1 MDTSPIFSP
10 VRSGRAVEHVALQIE
25 AAIIS
30 GQLQPKDRL
39 PSERALQTQFQT
51 SRGVIRE
58 AMSTLKQKGLI
69 EIRKG
74 AKGGAVVKQ
83 VEVPN
88 VSESLSLFLRQHH
101 IDPEHIVEFREH
113 TDRAIT
119 VMAIARAD
127 EEEKHALVEAA
138 ARLKS
143 MLAEPDPDMEAIGEL
158 DRELNI
164 RLAKM
169 TRNPIFEWV
178 MSALQQGFSSHD
190 YALYEDVRYRDSIA
204 DNWNDTA
211 REIAANEPLKALFFI
226 SNHYFLLR
234 RCIASRKKGGDV

>member
-1 MDTSPIFSP
+1 LNAPPIFSP
-10 VRSGRAVEHVALQIE
+10 VRSGRAAEHVALQIE

-39 PSERALQTQFQT
+39 PSERTLQTQFLT

-58 AMSTLKQKGLI
+58 AMSTLKQKGLV

-74 AKGGAVVKQ
+74 AKGGAFVKQ

-101 IDPEHIVEFREH
+101 IDPEHIIEFREH

-119 VMAIARAD
+119 IMAIARAGED
-127 EEEKHALVEAA
+127 EKQELVKAA
-138 ARLKS
+138 VSLKS
-143 MLAEPDPDMEAIGEL
+143 MLAEPDPDMAEIGEL
-158 DRELNI
+158 DRKLNI
-164 RLAKM
+164 RLARM
-169 TRNPIFEWV
+169 TRNPIFEWI

-190 YALYEDVRYRDSIA
+190 YALYENLRYRERIA
-204 DNWNDTA
+204 ANWSDTA

-234 RCIASRKKGGDV
+234 RCIASKKVGQ

>member
-1 MDTSPIFSP
+1 M
-10 VRSGRAVEHVALQIE
+10 ALQIE

-51 SRGVIRE
+51 GRGVIRE
-58 AMSTLKQKGLI
+58 AMSTLKQKGLV

-74 AKGGAVVKQ
+74 AKGGAFVKQ

-119 VMAIARAD
+119 IMAIARAGED
-127 EEEKHALVEAA
+127 EKQELVKAA
-138 ARLKS
+138 VSLKS
-143 MLAEPDPDMEAIGEL
+143 MLAEPDPDMAEIGEL
-158 DRELNI
+158 DRKLNI
-164 RLAKM
+164 RLARM
-169 TRNPIFEWV
+169 TRNPIFEWI

-190 YALYEDVRYRDSIA
+190 YALYENLRYRERIA
-204 DNWNDTA
+204 ANWSDTA

-234 RCIASRKKGGDV
+234 RCIASKKE